1 MEPRFGDR
9 LEPRYNEMPGLWK
22 MFWLIRGYVTLYT
35 PYYPTGLFL
44 ISKFPA
50 LSWKTTSVETASCF
64 FSDFKQSKECS
75 EMGKRWRRY
84 NLQWMREAV
93 LHDHKK
99 GLFQGS
105 KGRSNLYHIIYTVW
119 NLLLF
124 LANIFSFVFS
134 IIVGIAGKHIN
145 TLTFPLW
152 FNVCVH
158 SQNYHDTF
166 LFG

>member
-75 EMGKRWRRY
+75 EMGKRWRCY

-158 SQNYHDTF
+158 SQNYLDTF